1 MMLAAGRRCEEQL
14 MKRGL
19 GRAIGAGLLLCVG
32 ALLTGAVH
40 AQAKSAPAAKDSP
53 TTDMRAVFAGAAE
66 IAEGKKVA
74 QASCANCH
82 GMDGLSTGRNVPH
95 IAGQRPGYLYAEMRV
110 YQAGGRPDKAM
121 VDAVKFM
128 NDDALVK
135 VAAYYASLEPAAP
148 ITAPD
153 TKAAAAKAAARVDPV
168 KSGQAVAGG
177 CASWRT

>member
-1 MMLAAGRRCEEQL
+1 

-19 GRAIGAGLLLCVG
+19 GRAIGAGALFCAGVLLAG
-32 ALLTGAVH
+32 AAQ
-40 AQAKSAPAAKDSP
+40 AQAKSASPAKDSP
-53 TTDMRAVFAGAAE
+53 ATDMRAVFAGATE

-82 GMDGLSTGRNVPH
+82 GIDGLSTGKNVPN

-121 VDAVKFM
+121 GDAVKFM

-148 ITAPD
+148 AAAAE
-153 TKAAAAKAAARVDPV
+153 TKAAAAKAAARGRP
-168 KSGQAVAGG
+168 GQGRSGG
-177 CASWRT
+177 CRQLCGLPW